1 MPAWRSRSDAL
12 NRAALVTS
20 VAGAAGAVTAALLL
34 LGGGG
39 DEDGAPA
46 TRLVTPPAVADG
58 AYRLVADT
66 AALEKEGIAVQPGM
80 PEGTVSVLA
89 RYARADDPKATL
101 SLSGAYG
108 GVGEPKAV
116 LDGMLKGFEEGPGS
130 PAVVSARHVLT
141 PDGPEGPA
149 LTCEVVRLDG
159 RTYAPACAWAEK
171 SDAALLIGFDPRKTS
186 AAGVDETA
194 FAKVTARVY
203 RDVRGTG

>member
-1 MPAWRSRSDAL
+1 M
-12 NRAALVTS
+12 
-20 VAGAAGAVTAALLL
+20 AGAAVAVAGALLL

-39 DEDGAPA
+39 DEGGPA
-46 TRLVTPPAVADG
+46 TRLVTPPTVADG

-66 AALEKEGIAVQPGM
+66 AALEKEGISVQPGM

-108 GVGEPKAV
+108 GVGDPKAV

-130 PAVVSARHVLT
+130 PAVVSARRVLT
-141 PDGPEGPA
+141 PDGPGGPA

-159 RTYAPACAWAEK
+159 RTYAPACAWAEE

-186 AAGVDETA
+186 ATAVDEAA
-194 FAKVTARVY
+194 FAKVTAAVY
-203 RDVRGTG
+203 RDVRETG

>member
-1 MPAWRSRSDAL
+1 MWRSRSDAL

-20 VAGAAGAVTAALLL
+20 VAGAAVAVAGALLL
-34 LGGGG
+34 LGGGH
-39 DEDGAPA
+39 DEGGPA

-66 AALEKEGIAVQPGM
+66 EALEKEGITVQPGM

-108 GVGEPKAV
+108 RVGGPEAV
-116 LDGMLKGFEEGPGS
+116 LDGMLKGLEEGPGS
-130 PAVVSARHVLT
+130 PAVVSARRVLT
-141 PDGPEGPA
+141 PDGPRGPS

-159 RTYAPACAWAEK
+159 GAYAPACAWAEK
-171 SDAALLIGFDPRKTS
+171 SDAALLISFDPRKTS
-186 AAGVDETA
+186 ASAVDETA
-194 FAKVTARVY
+194 FAKVTATVY
-203 RDVRGTG
+203 RDVRRTG

>member
-1 MPAWRSRSDAL
+1 M
-12 NRAALVTS
+12 LVTS
-20 VAGAAGAVTAALLL
+20 VAGAAVAVAAALLL
-34 LGGGG
+34 LGGG
-39 DEDGAPA
+39 DEDVPA

-66 AALEKEGIAVQPGM
+66 AALEKEGIDVQPDM
-80 PEGTVSVLA
+80 PEGAVSVLA

-108 GVGEPKAV
+108 GVGDPRAV

-130 PAVVSARHVLT
+130 PAVVSARRVLT
-141 PDGPEGPA
+141 PDGPDGPA

-186 AAGVDETA
+186 AAAVDETA
-194 FAKVTARVY
+194 FAKITAKVY
-203 RDVRGTG
+203 RDVRRTG